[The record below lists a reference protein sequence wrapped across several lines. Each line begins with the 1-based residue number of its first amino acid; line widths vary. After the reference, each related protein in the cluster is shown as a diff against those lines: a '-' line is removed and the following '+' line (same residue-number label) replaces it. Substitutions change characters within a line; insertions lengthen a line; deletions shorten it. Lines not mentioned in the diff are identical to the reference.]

1 MLHDERD
8 GKTYAARDP
17 FGVRPTFI
25 GNNITFNYFKKKKK
39 SLN

>member
-25 GNNITFNYFKKKKK
+25 GKNF
-39 SLN
+39 LNFIIL